1 MMTAVGF
8 SSIFPFLPLYVG
20 SLGSSTGL
28 SVELLAGLVYSAQAF
43 SMMIASPIWGALADR
58 FGRKIMVER
67 SMFGGAVL
75 LFLMAFVQSA
85 EQLVMLRAVQGLVT
99 GTMAASS
106 ALIAASIPRRK
117 IGFAMGM
124 LQVAIGLGIAV
135 GPLIGGAVADF
146 YGYQTSF
153 IITSGLMVLSGTLV
167 LIGVREDFN
176 PPDRAAGIRSS
187 MLTDWKKVLGTQGIP
202 TTFGMR
208 FLSQVGRMM
217 VNPILPLFLLSI
229 MPGNQRLN
237 TFNGLVIGAGSA
249 ATTLSAVFLGR
260 LGDRVGHRKVLIPS
274 AIAAGVLY
282 ASMALVIT
290 GWQLLS
296 LQVLV
301 GIAMG
306 GIMPIISALLANFSI
321 SGEEGAVY
329 GLDHS
334 ISAGGRALAPLLG
347 AVLAALFSTRAT
359 FVACGL
365 IFSFSALFAVVKLPK
380 PEQAKLA
387 NIA

>member
-1 MMTAVGF
+1 MTAVGF

-146 YGYQTSF
+146 YGYQASF

>member
-1 MMTAVGF
+1 MTAVGF

-20 SLGSSTGL
+20 SLGSNSGL

-43 SMMIASPIWGALADR
+43 SMMIASPIWGTLADR

-67 SMFGGAVL
+67 SLFGGAVL
-75 LFLMAFVQSA
+75 LLLMAFVQSA
-85 EQLVMLRAVQGLVT
+85 EQLVVLRAVQGLIT

-124 LQVAIGLGIAV
+124 LQVAIGLGVAV

-146 YGYQTSF
+146 YGYRVSF
-153 IITSGLMVLSGTLV
+153 FITSGLMVLSGTMV
-167 LIGVREDFN
+167 LFGVREDFT
-176 PPDRAAGIRSS
+176 PPERTAGIRSA
-187 MLTDWKKVLGTQGIP
+187 MLADWQKVLTTQGIP
-202 TTFGMR
+202 TTFGIR
-208 FLSQVGRMM
+208 FLSQIGRMM
-217 VNPILPLFLLSI
+217 VIPVIPLFLLSI
-229 MPGNQRLN
+229 MPGNERIN

-260 LGDRVGHRKVLIPS
+260 WGDQVGHRKVLIPS

-282 ASMALVIT
+282 TCMSLVIT
-290 GWQLLS
+290 SWQLLS
-296 LQVLV
+296 VQVLV

-306 GIMPIISALLANFSI
+306 GIIPIISALLANFSL

-334 ISAGGRALAPLLG
+334 ISAGGRAIAPILG
-347 AVLAALFSTRAT
+347 AALAAAFSIRAT
-359 FVACGL
+359 FVACGVVFL
-365 IFSFSALFAVVKLPK
+365 FSALFAIVKLPK
-380 PEQAKLA
+380 PEEAKLA
-387 NIA
+387 NIV

>member
-1 MMTAVGF
+1 MTAVGF

-20 SLGSSTGL
+20 SLGSSSGL
-28 SVELLAGLVYSAQAF
+28 SIELLAGLVYSAQAI

-75 LFLMAFVQSA
+75 LLLMAFVQNA
-85 EQLVMLRAVQGLVT
+85 EQLVVLRALQGLIT

-124 LQVAIGLGIAV
+124 LQVAIGLGIAI

-146 YGYQTSF
+146 YGYRVSF
-153 IITSGLMVLSGTLV
+153 FITSGLMVISGTMV
-167 LIGVREDFN
+167 LFGVKEDFT
-176 PPDRAAGIRSS
+176 PPERTTSIRSA
-187 MLTDWKKVLGTQGIP
+187 MLADWQKVLTTQGIP
-202 TTFGMR
+202 ATFGIR
-208 FLSQVGRMM
+208 FLSQIGRMM
-217 VNPILPLFLLSI
+217 VLPVIPLFLLSI
-229 MPGNQRLN
+229 MPGNEHLN

-260 LGDRVGHRKVLIPS
+260 WGDRIGHRKVLIPS

-282 ASMALVIT
+282 TCMALVIT

-296 LQVLV
+296 VQVLV

-306 GIMPIISALLANFSI
+306 GIMPIISALLANFSM

-334 ISAGGRALAPLLG
+334 ISAGGRAIAPILG
-347 AVLAALFSTRAT
+347 AALAAAFSMRVT
-359 FVACGL
+359 FIACGIVFL
-365 IFSFSALFAVVKLPK
+365 FSALFAVVKLPK
-380 PEQAKLA
+380 PEQAKLP
-387 NIA
+387 NII

>member
-1 MMTAVGF
+1 MTAVGF

-146 YGYQTSF
+146 YGYQASF

-274 AIAAGVLY
+274 AFTAGVLY

>member
-1 MMTAVGF
+1 MTAVGF

-28 SVELLAGLVYSAQAF
+28 SVELLAGLVYSAQAL

-85 EQLVMLRAVQGLVT
+85 EQLVVLRAVQGLIT

-106 ALIAASIPRRK
+106 ALLAASIPRRK

-146 YGYQTSF
+146 YGYRVSF
-153 IITSGLMVLSGTLV
+153 FITSGLMVLSGTMV
-167 LIGVREDFN
+167 LFGVREDFT
-176 PPDRAAGIRSS
+176 PPEKTAGIRSS
-187 MLTDWKKVLGTQGIP
+187 MLADWRKVLTTKGIP
-202 TTFGMR
+202 TTFGIR
-208 FLSQVGRMM
+208 FLSQIGRMM
-217 VNPILPLFLLSI
+217 VIPVLPLFILSI
-229 MPGNQRLN
+229 MPGSERLN

-260 LGDRVGHRKVLIPS
+260 WGDQIGHRKVLIPS
-274 AIAAGVLY
+274 AFAAGVLY
-282 ASMALVIT
+282 TCMALVIT

-296 LQVLV
+296 FQVLA

-306 GIMPIISALLANFSI
+306 GIMPIISALLAKFSI

-334 ISAGGRALAPLLG
+334 ISAAGRAVAPMLG
-347 AVLAALFSTRAT
+347 AALAAAFSIRAT

-365 IFSFSALFAVVKLPK
+365 IFLFSALFAIVKLPK
-380 PEQAKLA
+380 TEQAKLPSV
-387 NIA
+387 I

>member
-1 MMTAVGF
+1 MTAVGF

-28 SVELLAGLVYSAQAF
+28 SVELLAGLVYSAQALT
-43 SMMIASPIWGALADR
+43 MMIASPIWGALADR

-146 YGYQTSF
+146 YGYQASF

-187 MLTDWKKVLGTQGIP
+187 MLADWKKVLGTQGIP

-217 VNPILPLFLLSI
+217 INPILPLFLLSI
-229 MPGNQRLN
+229 MPGNERLN

-260 LGDRVGHRKVLIPS
+260 WGDRLGHRKVLIPS
-274 AIAAGVLY
+274 AFAAGVLY
-282 ASMALVIT
+282 ASMALVIS

-334 ISAGGRALAPLLG
+334 ISAGGRAVAPLLG
-347 AVLAALFSTRAT
+347 AVIAAVFSTRAT
-359 FVACGL
+359 FFACGL
-365 IFSFSALFAVVKLPK
+365 IFFFSALFAVVKMPK
-380 PEQAKLA
+380 PEQVKLV

>member
-1 MMTAVGF
+1 MTAVGF